1 MSIVRRC
8 LLARAAVCLHV
19 ADELLH
25 LVPQVVE
32 LYGPVRE
39 QHHDFGEWP
48 PLSDALCIWWRAP
61 CIERSV
67 HHAIKAEASRP

>member
-8 LLARAAVCLHV
+8 LLARAAVCLNV
-19 ADELLH
+19 ADEWLH

-32 LYGPVRE
+32 LHGQVRE
-39 QHHDFGEWP
+39 QQRDSGEWV
-48 PLSDALCIWWRAP
+48 PLSDALRIWWRAH

-67 HHAIKAEASRP
+67 HHAIRAEACRR

>member
-1 MSIVRRC
+1 MSIVPRC

-19 ADELLH
+19 ADERLH

-32 LYGPVRE
+32 LHGQVRE
-39 QHHDFGEWP
+39 QQHDFGEWA
-48 PLSDALCIWWRAP
+48 PLSDALCIWWRAH

-67 HHAIKAEASRP
+67 HHAIRAEACRR